1 MEQAGLQETKT
12 KITEENKSK
21 LRKLIRKLTWVS
33 DQSRQDRNYEELVLS
48 MAASA
53 PADKD
58 WAIIMATPPKYF
70 GGWRGWTVDSA
81 AQNLRNVFWEH
92 PVIETSSGVVVVA

>member
-1 MEQAGLQETKT
+1 MRIL
-12 KITEENKSK
+12 
-21 LRKLIRKLTWVS
+21 LL
-33 DQSRQDRNYEELVLS
+33 
-48 MAASA
+48 
-53 PADKD
+53 
-58 WAIIMATPPKYF
+58 IMATPPKNF

>member
-1 MEQAGLQETKT
+1 ME
-12 KITEENKSK
+12 KI
-21 LRKLIRKLTWVS
+21 
-33 DQSRQDRNYEELVLS
+33 
-48 MAASA
+48 
-53 PADKD
+53 
-58 WAIIMATPPKYF
+58 IIMATPPKYF